1 MYQNSQTDEN
11 CLCPLKMKDIHF
23 QGDLPSS
30 SEECLP
36 QCEARVRVRV
46 NKSQGEQGCLGY
58 SN

>member
-30 SEECLP
+30 SEELGACLS
-36 QCEARVRVRV
+36 VRV
-46 NKSQGEQGCLGY
+46 NKAAWAIAIRRTAYYILV
-58 SN
+58 